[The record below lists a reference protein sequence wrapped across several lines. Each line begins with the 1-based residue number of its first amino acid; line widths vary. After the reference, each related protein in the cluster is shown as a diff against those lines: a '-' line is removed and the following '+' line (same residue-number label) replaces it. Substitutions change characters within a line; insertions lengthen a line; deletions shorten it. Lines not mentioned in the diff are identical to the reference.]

1 MEAGVVL
8 SELGRPT
15 EGASK
20 PVWMQLLLRSLHQ
33 RHMQIGLTLTLF
45 MIALALL
52 GPLFAPHS
60 TSTFVAPPFSTPSA
74 QAPLGTDYLGDDV
87 LSRVLG
93 GGLSVVALS
102 FAATAFGVLL
112 GVIVGL
118 IAGYSRSFV
127 DDALMG
133 VSDVVLSFPQIVL
146 VLVFVSILG
155 PKLWLI
161 VVVVGLSHSPRVARL
176 TRSVTLEL
184 IKREFVESA
193 ELLGIRRRRIFIQ
206 EILPNL
212 VTPLLVE
219 TGLRLTWSI
228 GVIAALSFLGFGIQA
243 PHADWGLMINENR
256 SGLTQNV
263 WAVMAPILCIAL
275 FTIGTNLMTE
285 GLSRTVTG
293 IDSTPEAP

>member
-1 MEAGVVL
+1 MEAGVFTP
-8 SELGRPT
+8 ELAPST
-15 EGASK
+15 EVASR

-33 RHMQIGLTLTLF
+33 RHMQIGLTLTLL
-45 MIALALL
+45 MVAVALF

-60 TSTFVAPPFSTPSA
+60 ATSFVGIPFSGPSA
-74 QAPLGTDYLGDDV
+74 KAPLGTDYLGDDV
-87 LSRVLG
+87 LSRVLNG
-93 GGLSVVALS
+93 GRTVVGLS

-112 GVIVGL
+112 GVVVGL

-133 VSDVVLSFPQIVL
+133 LSDVVLSFPQIVL

-184 IKREFVESA
+184 SKREFVEWA
-193 ELLGIRRRRIFIQ
+193 ELLGIRRRRIFVQ

-228 GVIAALSFLGFGIQA
+228 GLIAALSFLGFGIQA

-263 WAVMAPILCIAL
+263 WAVMAPILCIAM
-275 FTIGTNLMTE
+275 FTVGTNLMTE
-285 GLSRTVTG
+285 GLTRTVTG
-293 IDSTPEAP
+293 IDATGDVI